1 MGAGVSGNQ
10 GKPSILAGAGRGRA
24 FDAVHDAAALRLLED
39 QKHVFADWTSVKSS
53 LENGTIIRGRDRDI
67 LDALVELDARLD
79 LVTYTQTAKRLLQ
92 DATNKVNPLD
102 GWSPSV
108 PQGETLQ
115 AHSEAWRAMERVGL
129 REVGACAFVLV
140 AGGLG
145 ERLGYDGIKVSLPT
159 ESTTGT
165 CYLELYIKTIL
176 EFQRRSGN
184 TLPLCLMLS
193 QDTEAATRAL
203 LKEHNNF
210 GMRADQISFVV
221 QAGVP
226 ALSNQEAH
234 FVLDNNEILCK
245 PHGHGDVHSLLAQ
258 SGLPKKW
265 LNRGLKRVFFF
276 QDTNAFALRTL
287 LPALGSA
294 ASRSLDVCSTCVERR
309 AGEAMGALCLLKK
322 GTLSLLKNVEYNQLE
337 PLLLSTTGKGDVDN
351 PSPYPGNTNQLI
363 ISLSGEHGYVATLER
378 TGGNVPEFVNPK
390 FNADRT
396 FKKPAR
402 LECMMQDYPQLL
414 QGGSVG
420 FVTLSRKAVRE
431 YAPVKNSPESAIDK
445 VKQGLDAHCAS
456 SGEADF
462 YTLHGDFLRCG
473 RDVVIGGEDSPVLY
487 RGLSVEMPPRI
498 VLSPSFAL
506 IEDDVI
512 KAVKGVT
519 VHKGATLIVEGEGSV
534 ELEDVVVEE
543 GSALRIST
551 GEGVVLRVLGLK
563 VANAGYRV
571 EAPGVTKAEVIR
583 GFRIVRRDET
593 HLKFEEPGSYAVA
606 PLDLSSDDEDED
618 DASRL
623 PLILG
628 AAAVAV
634 LAVLLMRYRRIS

>member
-1 MGAGVSGNQ
+1 MGAGTSGLQ
-10 GKPSILAGAGRGRA
+10 SASILTGAGRGRA
-24 FDAVHDAAALRLLED
+24 FDAATDAAALRLLED
-39 QKHVFADWTSVKSS
+39 QKHLFADYTTVRQS
-53 LENGTIIRGRDRDI
+53 LENGTIIQGRDRTI

-79 LVTYTQTAKRLLQ
+79 LTAYTATAKRLLK
-92 DATNKVNPLD
+92 DATNKVNPLE
-102 GWSPSV
+102 GWTPSV
-108 PQGETLQ
+108 PQGELLE
-115 AHSEAWRAMERVGL
+115 AHSEQWRAMERIGL

-165 CYLELYIKTIL
+165 CYLELYIRTIL

-193 QDTEAATRAL
+193 QDTDGATRKL
-203 LKEHNNF
+203 LKDNNNF
-210 GMRADQISFVV
+210 GMRADQISFIV

-234 FVLDNNEILCK
+234 FVLDNNSILCK

-265 LNRGLKRVFFF
+265 LDRGLKRVFFF

-294 ASRSLDVCSTCVERR
+294 AARSLDVCSTCVERR

-337 PLLLSTTGKGDVDN
+337 PLLLSTTGKGDVET

-363 ISLSGEHGYVATLER
+363 ISLSGEHGYVSTLER

-390 FNADRT
+390 FNANRT

-414 QGGSVG
+414 EGGSVG
-420 FVTLSRKAVRE
+420 FVTLTRKAVRE

-445 VKQGLDAHCAS
+445 VKSGLDAHSAS

-462 YTLHGDFLRCG
+462 YALHGDFLRCG
-473 RDVVIGGEDSPVLY
+473 RDVVIGGKEPGVY

-506 IEDDVI
+506 IEDDI
-512 KAVKGVT
+512 IRSVKGVT
-519 VHKGATLIVEGEGSV
+519 VKQGGTLVIEGEGSV

-551 GEGVVLRVLGLK
+551 VKGVALRVLGLTVK
-563 VANAGYRV
+563 NDGYRV

-606 PLDLSSDDEDED
+606 PLDLSSDEEEE
-618 DASRL
+618 APRVS
-623 PLILG
+623 PFILG

-634 LAVLLMRYRRIS
+634 LAFFLLRRRTV

>member
-10 GKPSILAGAGRGRA
+10 GKPSILAGAGRGRVI
-24 FDAVHDAAALRLLED
+24 DDAAALRLLED
-39 QKHVFADWTSVKSS
+39 QKHLFADWPSVKAS
-53 LENGTIIRGRDRDI
+53 LETGTSIQGRDRDI

-92 DATNKVNPLD
+92 DATNKVNPLE

-108 PQGETLQ
+108 PQGDLLE
-115 AHSEAWRAMERVGL
+115 AHSEQWRAMERLGL

-176 EFQRRSGN
+176 AFERRTGN

-193 QDTEAATRAL
+193 KDTDVATRSL
-203 LKEHNNF
+203 LKDNNNF

-234 FVLDNNEILCK
+234 FVPDNNSILCK

-322 GTLSLLKNVEYNQLE
+322 GTQQLLKNVEYNQLE
-337 PLLLSTTGKGDVDN
+337 PLLLSTTGQGDVET

-378 TGGNVPEFVNPK
+378 TGGRVPEFVNPK
-390 FNADRT
+390 FNANRT

-414 QGGSVG
+414 QEGSCVG
-420 FVTLSRKAVRE
+420 FVTLSRRAVRE

-462 YTLHGDFLRCG
+462 YALHGDFLRCG
-473 RDVVIGGEDSPVLY
+473 RDVVIGGKEPGVY

-506 IEDDVI
+506 IEDDI
-512 KAVKGVT
+512 ISKVKGVT
-519 VHKGATLIVEGEGSV
+519 VHRGATLIVEGEGSV

-543 GSALRIST
+543 GAALRIST
-551 GEGVVLRVLGLK
+551 VKGVALRVLGLTVK
-563 VANAGYRV
+563 NDGYRV
-571 EAPGVTKAEVIR
+571 EAPGVTKAEAIR
-583 GFRIVRRDET
+583 GFRIVKRDET

-606 PLDLSSDDEDED
+606 PLDLSSDDEEEE
-618 DASRL
+618 APRMS

-628 AAAVAV
+628 AAAV
-634 LAVLLMRYRRIS
+634 LAVFLMMRYRKIS

>member
-1 MGAGVSGNQ
+1 MGAGTSGLQ
-10 GKPSILAGAGRGRA
+10 SASILTGAGRGRA
-24 FDAVHDAAALRLLED
+24 FDAANDAAALRLLED
-39 QKHVFADWTSVKSS
+39 QKHLFADWSSVKTA
-53 LENGTIIRGRDRDI
+53 LETGTIIQGRDRDI

-79 LVTYTQTAKRLLQ
+79 LTAYTATAKRLLR
-92 DATNKVNPLD
+92 DATNKVNPLE
-102 GWSPSV
+102 GWTPSV
-108 PQGETLQ
+108 PQGDLLE
-115 AHSEAWRAMERVGL
+115 AHSEQWRAMERVGL
-129 REVGACAFVLV
+129 REVGKCAFVLV

-165 CYLELYIKTIL
+165 CYLELDIKTIL
-176 EFQRRSGN
+176 AFERRSGN

-193 QDTEAATRAL
+193 KDTDVATRKL
-203 LKEHNNF
+203 LKENDNF

-234 FVLDNNEILCK
+234 FVLDNNSILCK

-265 LNRGLKRVFFF
+265 LDSGLKRVFFF

-322 GTLSLLKNVEYNQLE
+322 GTQQLLKNVEYNQLE
-337 PLLLSTTGKGDVDN
+337 PLLLSTTGKGDVET

-363 ISLSGEHGYVATLER
+363 IALGGEHGYVSTLER
-378 TGGNVPEFVNPK
+378 TGGRVPEFVNPK
-390 FNADRT
+390 FNANRT

-414 QGGSVG
+414 QEGACVG

-445 VKQGLDAHCAS
+445 VKSGLDAHCAS

-462 YTLHGDFLRCG
+462 YALHGDFLRCG
-473 RDVVIGGEDSPVLY
+473 RDVVIGGKEPGVY
-487 RGLSVEMPPRI
+487 RGLTIEMPPRI

-506 IEDDVI
+506 IEDDI
-512 KAVKGVT
+512 ISKVKGVT
-519 VHKGATLIVEGEGSV
+519 VKQGGTLIVEGEGSV

-543 GSALRIST
+543 GAALRIST
-551 GEGVVLRVLGLK
+551 VKGVELRVLGLNVK
-563 VANAGYRV
+563 NAGYHV
-571 EAPGVTKAEVIR
+571 EAPGLTKAEVIR
-583 GFRIVRRDET
+583 GFRIVKRDET

-606 PLDLSSDDEDED
+606 PLDLSSDDDEEE
-618 DASRL
+618 AAPRVN
-623 PLILG
+623 PYILG
-628 AAAVAV
+628 AAAMAV
-634 LAVLLMRYRRIS
+634 LAFFLLRRRTV